1 MRSFRIVVLSPVF
14 NNNACFA
21 QIQEPFSIQAFI
33 AEATVETF
41 DVAVLPRT
49 TWIDIYSLDLIFS
62 EPVLDFLGD
71 KFRSIIASDVLGD
84 SIGGHRLPQPSED
97 LLGSNLTLD
106 ADSRTLTVYS
116 SSMVNIFSVLP
127 LSVRSKIKSQVHT

>member
-49 TWIDIYSLDLIFS
+49 TQIDIQRLDLSFS

-71 KFRSIIASDVLGD
+71 KFGPIIAADVLGE
-84 SIGGHRLPQPSED
+84 SIGGHRLPQCS
-97 LLGSNLTLD
+97 
-106 ADSRTLTVYS
+106 
-116 SSMVNIFSVLP
+116 
-127 LSVRSKIKSQVHT
+127 

>member
-21 QIQEPFSIQAFI
+21 QVQEPFSIQAFI

-49 TWIDIYSLDLIFS
+49 TWVDI
-62 EPVLDFLGD
+62 
-71 KFRSIIASDVLGD
+71 
-84 SIGGHRLPQPSED
+84 
-97 LLGSNLTLD
+97 
-106 ADSRTLTVYS
+106 
-116 SSMVNIFSVLP
+116 
-127 LSVRSKIKSQVHT
+127 